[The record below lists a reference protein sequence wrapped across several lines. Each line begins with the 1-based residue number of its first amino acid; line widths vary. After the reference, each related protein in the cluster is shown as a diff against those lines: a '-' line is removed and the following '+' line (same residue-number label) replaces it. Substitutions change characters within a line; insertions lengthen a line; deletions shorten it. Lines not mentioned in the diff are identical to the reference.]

1 MLEPNIWDK
10 ITAYM
15 AENQSNMAGEAE
27 SLQKDENRTLIEERD
42 DDFVEDQ
49 KLDCIYNDEPLGFE
63 EDPMGSTTK
72 MRAQDPLEEVD
83 IGDGSIKRPTY
94 VSTKIP
100 KEFRDRIVEL
110 LKEYKDCFAW
120 DYDEMPGLSRKMV
133 ELKLPIRPG
142 KNP

>member
-1 MLEPNIWDK
+1 MAKNK
-10 ITAYM
+10 SNTAK
-15 AENQSNMAGEAE
+15 EAE
-27 SLQKDENRTLIEERD
+27 ILQKEENETLVKD
-42 DDFVEDQ
+42 TGDDFVEDQ

-83 IGDGSIKRPTY
+83 IGDGTVKSPTY

-100 KEFRDRIVEL
+100 KQFKDRIVEL
-110 LKEYKDCFAW
+110 LREYKDCIAW

-133 ELKLPIRPG
+133 ELKLLIRPARS
-142 KNP
+142 P